1 MTRARAII
9 TFASG
14 RRAKWGIVVFWL
26 IVVALA
32 GPLSGKLTGA
42 GKNDSSS
49 WLPAK
54 AESTQV
60 LNLHSKVQSPI
71 VFTAVVV
78 YDRPSGLTSADKAKA
93 AADRARFAGVT
104 GVGRAQLAGPI
115 VSHDGKAIET

>member
-1 MTRARAII
+1 MNRARAII

-14 RRAKWGIVVFWL
+14 RRAKWGVVVFWL
-26 IVVALA
+26 IIVALA
-32 GPLSGKLTGA
+32 GPLSGKLMSA
-42 GKNDSSS
+42 EKNDASS

-60 LNLHSKVQSPI
+60 LNLQSKVQSPN

-93 AADRARFAGVT
+93 VADLSRFKGVS
-104 GVGRAQLAGPI
+104 GVVPGQVAGPI
-115 VSHDGKAIET
+115 LAQDG